1 MTTLSLRIPD
11 STHSRL
17 RQWAE
22 QDKLSINQF
31 ISTAV
36 SEKLA
41 VLATLGYL
49 ETRANRAD
57 KSKFLDALAAVPHAT
72 PVPNDHLKTR
82 S

>member
-17 RQWAE
+17 RLWAE

-41 VLATLGYL
+41 VLTTLGYL
-49 ETRANRAD
+49 ETRAKRAA
-57 KSKFLDALAAVPHAT
+57 KSKFLDALAAVPHAE
-72 PVPNDHLKTR
+72 PFPNDRLPASH
-82 S
+82 

>member
-17 RQWAE
+17 RLWAE

-41 VLATLGYL
+41 VLATVGYL
-49 ETRANRAD
+49 EARAARASP
-57 KSKFLDALAAVPHAT
+57 SKFRAALAAVPHA
-72 PVPNDHLKTR
+72 VPLDDDQLSR
-82 S
+82 